1 MKFLSAILTTLF
13 VSLAVSGTSAQ
24 EARIANDVYAGG
36 ATVVL
41 DGEAADDVFAAGE
54 SVTVRQTVGRNLYAG
69 GRHVDVSGP
78 IVGDAFGAGFT
89 LTFAGSTA
97 GRVYAVGYDVKLLPS
112 SKIGEGARLF
122 GRTIAID
129 GDVTG
134 HVLLAGEAIALAGR
148 IEGDV
153 YVEADS
159 LTVSPDASIAGD
171 LHYSVDH
178 ELEIPSGVVAGSIY
192 ETSDEDGRSET
203 VESELDLQVIN
214 PEWTDSISFVRRGA
228 GSFFVFSQLVAGL
241 AIFVGFPVLA
251 GRLRDTIEERPTGS
265 LGNGLLAFAVLIG
278 IIVLSAVTLIGI
290 PLAILMVLSVPLI
303 LIAGYAVGAVGWI
316 LIAAQM
322 LGREIPYSA
331 WARLVLALIAV
342 IPVYLLGLIPLVG
355 WLVGLATTLLGLGA
369 LFVSLR
375 SKAADG
381 AALPATG

>member
-1 MKFLSAILTTLF
+1 MKSIPAILTALI
-13 VSLAVSGTSAQ
+13 VSLSAMGASAQ
-24 EARIANDVYAGG
+24 EARIANDVFAGG

-54 SVTVRQTVGRNLYAG
+54 SVTVRQTVGRNLYAA
-69 GRHVDVSGP
+69 GRRIDVTGP

-97 GRVYAVGYDVKLLPS
+97 GRVYAAGYDVKLLPS
-112 SKIGEGARLF
+112 NKIGEGARLF

-129 GDVTG
+129 GDIAG

-148 IEGDV
+148 IDGDV

-159 LTVSPDASIAGD
+159 LTVSPDASITGD
-171 LHYSVDH
+171 LHYSVDQ
-178 ELEIPSGVVAGSIY
+178 ELEVPSGVVAGSIY
-192 ETSDEDGRSET
+192 ETSDDDRSVTIEN
-203 VESELDLQVIN
+203 ELDLDAIN
-214 PEWTDSISFVRRGA
+214 PEWTDSIGFVRRGA
-228 GSFFVFSQLVAGL
+228 GSFFIFSQLVAGL
-241 AIFVGFPVLA
+241 AIFLGFPVLA
-251 GRLRDTIEERPTGS
+251 VRLRGAIEENPAGR
-265 LGNGLLAFAVLIG
+265 LGNGLLAFAVLVG

-316 LIAAQM
+316 LIAARM
-322 LGREIPYSA
+322 LGREIPYSS
-331 WARLVLALIAV
+331 WARLVLALVAV
-342 IPVYLLGLIPLVG
+342 IPVYLLGLIPLAG

-375 SKAADG
+375 SKATNG
-381 AALPATG
+381 VALPATG